1 MEFHTYMQ
9 LIADDINILNPVVA
23 RAVKAREAGPIAEI
37 ASRCA
42 ALGAAAID
50 VNPGPGSRDL
60 RNTMAFCLQAVQ
72 AGTDLPVYLDS
83 SEPDMLRQGI
93 EQCAGQAV
101 INGFSLEPAKV
112 ETILPLAVRNRLPVV
127 GFLLRPN
134 GHVPASAE
142 ERLQIAS
149 DLLDVSTRAGLDPA
163 DLIIDPVLAPLSWND
178 GTAQAA
184 SVLETIRMLPE
195 LCGTRV
201 RTLVGLSNLTS
212 GVKHPAAPMLEAM
225 YLARLAEAGLS
236 HALINMR
243 RSQAVAC
250 ARFCSVIDGNQPF
263 SWAEFERYLT

>member
-1 MEFHTYMQ
+1 MQ

-23 RAVKAREAGPIAEI
+23 RAVQARESAPIAEI
-37 ASRCA
+37 AGRCA
-42 ALGAAAID
+42 VLGAAAID
-50 VNPGPGSRDL
+50 VNPGPGSRKRRD
-60 RNTMAFCLQAVQ
+60 TMTFCLQAVQ

-83 SEPDMLRQGI
+83 SEPEMLHQGI
-93 EQCAGQAV
+93 EQSAGRTV
-101 INGFSLEPAKV
+101 INGFSLEPSKV
-112 ETILPLAVRNRLPVV
+112 EAILPLAVQHRLPIV

-134 GHVPASAE
+134 GHVPANTE

-195 LCGTRV
+195 LCGARV
-201 RTLVGLSNLTS
+201 QTMVGLSNLTS
-212 GVKHPAAPMLEAM
+212 GARQPAAPMLEAM
-225 YLARLAEAGLS
+225 YLARLAEAGLT
-236 HALINMR
+236 HALVSMR

-250 ARFCSVIDGNQPF
+250 ARFCSLIDGNQPF
-263 SWAEFERYLT
+263 SWAEFDRYLG